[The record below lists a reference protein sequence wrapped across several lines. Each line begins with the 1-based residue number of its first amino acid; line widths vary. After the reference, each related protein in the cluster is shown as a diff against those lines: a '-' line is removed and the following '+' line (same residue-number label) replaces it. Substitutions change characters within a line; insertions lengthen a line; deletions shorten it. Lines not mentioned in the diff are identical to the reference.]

1 MNEQDQ
7 DKVTYDKDSPIAVF
21 DSGVGGIS
29 VLRALRE
36 EMPHEDFRYF
46 GDSLHAPYGTKSTEE
61 VRARVFEL
69 VKSFRADGAKA
80 VVVACNTATS
90 AAVRALRETYPDYT
104 IVGIE
109 PALKPAV
116 LAGNE
121 QTVIVMATPMTIR
134 NEKFHVLM
142 DQYVDQAHI
151 IPLPCPGLMEFV
163 EAGKT
168 EGDELYSFVE
178 RLFSPF
184 DKEKID
190 SVVLGCTHY
199 PFVADTVRRVMGDRV
214 KLFEGGPGT
223 ARETKRRLSVLNLLS
238 GRECAGEITIE
249 NSLSEDKAELCRK
262 LLGADT

>member
-1 MNEQDQ
+1 MEETIR
-7 DKVTYDKDSPIAVF
+7 KKAVYDKDSPIAVC

-36 EMPHEDFRYF
+36 EMPHENFRYF
-46 GDSLHAPYGTKSTEE
+46 GDSMNAPYGTKSTEE
-61 VRARVFEL
+61 VKNRVFEL
-69 VKSFRADGAKA
+69 VDMFRADGAKA

-90 AAVRALRETYPDYT
+90 AAVRPLREAYPDFT

-116 LAGNE
+116 LAGE
-121 QTVIVMATPMTIR
+121 SQTVIVMATPMTIR

-142 DQYVDQAHI
+142 DQYVDMANI

-168 EGDELYSFVE
+168 DGEELYAFVE
-178 RLFSPF
+178 RLLAPF

-199 PFVADTVRRVMGDRV
+199 PFVADVVRRVMGDRV
-214 KLFEGGPGT
+214 KLFDGGPGT
-223 ARETKRRLSVLNLLS
+223 ARETKRRLSVLSLLS
-238 GRECAGEITIE
+238 ERQEAGTITIE
-249 NSLSEDKAELCRK
+249 NSLSEKEAELCRR
-262 LLGADT
+262 LLG